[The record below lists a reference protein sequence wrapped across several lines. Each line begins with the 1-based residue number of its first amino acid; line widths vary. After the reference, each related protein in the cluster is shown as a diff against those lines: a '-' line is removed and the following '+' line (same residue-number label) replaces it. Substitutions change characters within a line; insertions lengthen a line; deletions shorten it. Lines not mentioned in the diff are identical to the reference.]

1 MAMIVRPLPGRP
13 RRGWLIGLA
22 LTWLVGVLL
31 AASPAVA
38 SHPTATLTAA
48 AAEGDSGA
56 ADPLQ
61 AEGPP
66 PAAPVTAALICLALP
81 VLPALF
87 AARRWRRV
95 APVATLALLVW
106 LSAESAFHSAHHLR
120 EPGEAERCPVFSA
133 AQHVPGVAPG
143 PSAPVLDRPAP
154 TVAAPLPPPAIL

>member
-56 ADPLQ
+56 ADPLL

-66 PAAPVTAALICLALP
+66 PAAPVTAALICLALL

-87 AARRWRRV
+87 AARQWRPAAPPAPPAPPRWRPPGSALHPAHPLG
-95 APVATLALLVW
+95 APRAAAL
-106 LSAESAFHSAHHLR
+106 
-120 EPGEAERCPVFSA
+120 
-133 AQHVPGVAPG
+133 
-143 PSAPVLDRPAP
+143 
-154 TVAAPLPPPAIL
+154 